1 MEFIYQNDFQS
12 NSVKMY
18 LKTNRGDATYII
30 GQKDGILVEQMLNRL
45 TPLQDPLMP
54 MLEMSGTYAKDFVQ
68 AVCDYASNKGVKTE
82 NENLLAGK
90 LLATEKHLEDLR
102 IYFTKV
108 LDKVVAA

>member
-1 MEFIYQNDFQS
+1 MEFIYETDFRS
-12 NSVKMY
+12 GGVRMY
-18 LKTNRGDATYII
+18 LKTEKNGRICLI
-30 GQKDGILVEQMLNRL
+30 GQKDGLLIEQTRDPINVTVEPLV
-45 TPLQDPLMP
+45 PL
-54 MLEMSGTYAKDFVQ
+54 LEMSGYFAKDFVK

-102 IYFTKV
+102 IHFTKV